1 MKNIY
6 EIVKLGMPEI
16 SILVNYSQRA
26 KNYSIH
32 ISNINNMAKLTIP
45 INGSYHQ
52 AITFAKSRETW
63 IRNKL
68 ANHLPEMSPE
78 FGSELLYQG
87 QKLIIKK
94 SKDRL
99 VYKDGNGL
107 YVSCESNQLQ
117 GKLKGFLKSQAR
129 DHLDFISKKYSSVLG
144 KKYNRLTLRDTR
156 SRWGSC
162 TSKGHLMY
170 SWRLIMAPPEVL
182 NYVAAHEVSHLL
194 HLNHS
199 NQFWDTV
206 SYLMPDFK
214 YHKDWLK
221 KNGQSLHRYKL

>member
-6 EIVKLGMPEI
+6 EIVKLGTPEI